1 MARLLRG
8 SPGGAVLPSGR
19 SVETGIDVIG
29 DIAIVKLGEG
39 REEKKEEDD
48 GPAVGRAIMEAMR
61 NVRAV
66 YDQRGG
72 LEGDFRLRRLRHLA
86 GEERTLTLH
95 RENGLRFVVD
105 VESCYFSPRLSTERA
120 RIADLVEDGE
130 VVLNMFAGV
139 GPYSITVARRKDV
152 EVYSNELNEAAY
164 RLHLEND
171 RLNKVEERVH
181 ATNEDAM
188 TLAHPDGRFDRVLM
202 PHPSQSDRFLGAA
215 RRMVREGGWIH
226 YYRHVSGA
234 SVEEASATLEAEL
247 RPLLG
252 DGDTF
257 TCRRVRE
264 IGPHYL
270 ELVADIRA
278 GR

>member
-8 SPGGAVLPSGR
+8 PAGGALPSGR
-19 SVETGIDVIG
+19 SAETGIDVIG

-39 REEKKEEDD
+39 READ

-61 NVRAV
+61 NVKAV
-66 YDQRGG
+66 YDQEGG

-86 GEERTLTLH
+86 GEERTVTLH
-95 RENGLRFVVD
+95 RENGLRFAVD
-105 VESCYFSPRLSTERA
+105 VETCYFSPRLSTERA

-139 GPYSITVARRKDV
+139 GPYSITVARRKDA
-152 EVYSNELNEAAY
+152 EVYSNELNETAY

-181 ATNEDAM
+181 VTNGDAM
-188 TLAHPDGRFDRVLM
+188 ALTHPDGSFDRVLM
-202 PHPSQSDRFLGAA
+202 PHPSQSNRFLGAA

-234 SVEEASATLEAEL
+234 SVEEASAGLEAEL

-252 DGDTF
+252 PGDTF

-264 IGPHYL
+264 IGPHYV